1 MNILYNADYTDV
13 HFPMPGGGTRGE
25 KKIVSAAGKATHGVS
40 REEKR
45 LKEAC
50 KGFEAIFIHEIL
62 KAMRKTIHKSGLLDG
77 GMQERI
83 YESMFDQE
91 LSRVLSERGALGI
104 AQMLYEEFAPSGPGH
119 LPAGSTDYTDY
130 TDREVGLKDG
140 STDYADYTDYIDRQV
155 GLKDDILSLFR

>member
-1 MNILYNADYTDV
+1 MNILYVTGSTDYADYTDV
-13 HFPMPGGGTRGE
+13 HSPMPGGDTRGKKNSASTGE
-25 KKIVSAAGKATHGVS
+25 KKVVSAASKATHRVS

-77 GMQERI
+77 GMQQRI

-91 LSRVLSERGALGI
+91 LSRVLSERGGLGI
-104 AQMLYEEFAPSGPGH
+104 AQMLYEEFAPNVLDMGKEG
-119 LPAGSTDYTDY
+119 GGT
-130 TDREVGLKDG
+130 
-140 STDYADYTDYIDRQV
+140 
-155 GLKDDILSLFR
+155 